1 MQMLLLIYIQS
12 LFDLFFYC
20 HADVIGV
27 FHELGYTQ
35 TVPGNRKMQI
45 NFKLKDIKLN
55 LLPFLFVL
63 NIPMEPIKL

>member
-1 MQMLLLIYIQS
+1 MY
-12 LFDLFFYC
+12 
-20 HADVIGV
+20 ADVIGV